1 VDSGGNI
8 HPISARLEELLEAV
22 PDREFA
28 GKLKN
33 VYQVAF
39 QTIAR
44 LREIDLVKYETT
56 IGEDEAGLSLWE
68 EMAPMIRDTVAD
80 VNSLLMAVHQQFPI
94 PLAGAQRSAAP
105 PLDRRAQRAVSS
117 LHAASELL
125 AKEITHLGER
135 IRSPSVVGD
144 RWNLLAVLQ
153 ASRGGFREQIGNLL
167 YMSAAAFGH
176 VSRQEVVPG
185 HHEEVRS
192 AVLIRAAVADLLQM
206 LAAGVERIRQAEP
219 EDVQWHA
226 QHLQR
231 EMDTLGRTPAYKA
244 LRAQDKRALIE
255 FRAEIGTLAGTPGA
269 PKPRLLL
276 LVERFLKFAAT
287 LKQVNAREV
296 LIHHDRDV
304 WAACGAQIEEAA
316 RLLEVDP
323 PKAAAALASAG
334 QAAQA
339 LYGRDPELDVFLRE
353 IRRKPLGQLGGPEL
367 QKSLEKFRELVAN
380 ASVF

>member
-1 VDSGGNI
+1 M
-8 HPISARLEELLEAV
+8 

-28 GKLKN
+28 GRLKI

-44 LREIDLVKYETT
+44 LSEIDLVKYETS

-68 EMAPMIRDTVAD
+68 EMAPMIRDTVAE
-80 VNSLLMAVHQQFPI
+80 VNSLLMAVHEQFPM
-94 PLAGAQRSAAP
+94 PLPGVQRSAGP

-135 IRSPSVVGD
+135 IRSPSVVTD

-167 YMSAAAFGH
+167 SMSAAAFGQ
-176 VSRQEVVPG
+176 VSRQDVVPG

-192 AVLIRAAVADLLQM
+192 AVLIRAAVADLVQM
-206 LAAGVERIRQAEP
+206 LTASVQRIRQAEP

-244 LRAQDKRALIE
+244 LRVQDKRALIE
-255 FRAEIGTLAGTPGA
+255 FRAEIGTLAAPPGP

-276 LVERFLKFAAT
+276 LVERFLKFAAS

-296 LIHHDRDV
+296 LISHDRDV

-316 RLLEVDP
+316 RLLEGDP
-323 PKAAAALASAG
+323 TKAAATLASAAL
-334 QAAQA
+334 AAQA
-339 LYGRDPELDVFLRE
+339 LYGRDAELDAFLRQS
-353 IRRKPLGQLGGPEL
+353 RRKPLAQLSGSEL
-367 QKSLEKFRELVAN
+367 QDSLEKFRELVAN